1 MTRDVFLLQSLKV
14 LAANANFL
22 RALVIEAVFEKLT
35 LTTKITKATKGSN
48 IYTLRLRALRVL
60 GGKSVFSSWLRLAHA
75 GAIAGFLLTGC
86 TLGPDYLRPKVL
98 IPNDY
103 RGALEPAKAES
114 LADIP
119 WWELFKDPVLQEL
132 TREALINNYDLQTAA
147 ARVEEARAQI
157 GVARSFLYP
166 QVDVRGGG
174 SAQQVSR
181 LSEPP
186 QSFGANRTF
195 QNWLLGF
202 SMAWEL
208 DVFGRIRREAESATG
223 VFLAT
228 EQAQRGV
235 YITLVADVA
244 QSYFI
249 LRELDLELEIGRRTL
264 RVNDETIEFY
274 RRRVFGGVS
283 NQLELDQAVA
293 NRART
298 ASTIPEVERQIVTQ
312 ENLINFLL
320 GRNPGPIPRGV
331 ALTDQYYPPSI
342 PAGLPS
348 ALLERRPDVK
358 GAEDLLLATNADIG
372 AAKALF
378 FPNFSLTAALGST
391 SHELSNLVDR
401 RAAIWSVAGGILQPV
416 FQGWRIFYNY
426 EATKARFDQALA
438 QYQKAAQNGFR
449 EVADSLVSVEKL
461 KDVRTELEI
470 SVQSLANAAR
480 LSRLRYDT
488 GLANYLE
495 ILIADQQL
503 FDQELLLARTRGAQL
518 TAVVQLYRAL
528 GGGWQP

>member
-1 MTRDVFLLQSLKV
+1 M
-14 LAANANFL
+14 
-22 RALVIEAVFEKLT
+22 
-35 LTTKITKATKGSN
+35 
-48 IYTLRLRALRVL
+48 
-60 GGKSVFSSWLRLAHA
+60 
-75 GAIAGFLLTGC
+75 
-86 TLGPDYLRPKVL
+86 GPDYLRPKVL

-166 QVDVRGGG
+166 QVNLNGGG
-174 SAQQVSR
+174 SVQQVSR
-181 LSEPP
+181 ASEPP
-186 QSFGANRTF
+186 QHSAPAALTKTGC
-195 QNWLLGF
+195 LGLG
-202 SMAWEL
+202 MAWEF

-235 YITLVADVA
+235 YITLIADVA

-249 LRELDLELEIGRRTL
+249 LRELDLELEIGRRT
-264 RVNDETIEFY
+264 VKINDETVEFY
-274 RRRVFGGVS
+274 RRRLFGGVS

-293 NRART
+293 NRSRT

-320 GRNPGPIPRGV
+320 GRNPGPIPRGT

-358 GAEDLLLATNADIG
+358 GAEDLLLAANADIG

-378 FPNFSLTAALGST
+378 FPNFSLTSAARQREPRAI
-391 SHELSNLVDR
+391 ELSRQARRPLVGCR
-401 RAAIWSVAGGILQPV
+401 RGPSAG
-416 FQGWRIFYNY
+416 F
-426 EATKARFDQALA
+426 
-438 QYQKAAQNGFR
+438 
-449 EVADSLVSVEKL
+449 S
-461 KDVRTELEI
+461 
-470 SVQSLANAAR
+470 
-480 LSRLRYDT
+480 
-488 GLANYLE
+488 GLAHFL
-495 ILIADQQL
+495 QL
-503 FDQELLLARTRGAQL
+503 RVD
-518 TAVVQLYRAL
+518 
-528 GGGWQP
+528 

>member
-1 MTRDVFLLQSLKV
+1 MTRDVFLLPSLRV
-14 LAANANFL
+14 LAAYANFL

-75 GAIAGFLLTGC
+75 GAIAGFLFTGC

-166 QVDVRGGG
+166 QINFNGGG
-174 SAQQVSR
+174 SVQQVSR
-181 LSEPP
+181 ASEPP
-186 QSFGANRTF
+186 PFGTSRTY
-195 QNWLLGF
+195 QNWLLGLN
-202 SMAWEL
+202 MAWEF

-235 YITLVADVA
+235 YITLIADVA

-264 RVNDETIEFY
+264 KINDDTVEFY
-274 RRRVFGGVS
+274 RRRLFGGVS
-283 NQLELDQAVA
+283 NQLEVDQAVA

-298 ASTIPEVERQIVTQ
+298 ASTIPEVERQIVAQ

-331 ALTDQYYPPSI
+331 ALTDQYYPPSVPAGI
-342 PAGLPS
+342 PA

-378 FPNFSLTAALGST
+378 FPNFSLTSAVGGT
-391 SHELSNLVDR
+391 SHELSKLIDK
-401 RAAIWSVAGGILQPV
+401 RAALWSVAGGILQPV

-426 EATKARFDQALA
+426 ESTKARFDQALA

-461 KDVRTELEI
+461 KDVRAELEI
-470 SVQSLANAAR
+470 SVQSLGNAAR
-480 LSRLRYDT
+480 LSRVRYDT

-503 FDQELLLARTRGAQL
+503 FDQELLLARARGAQL
-518 TAVVQLYRAL
+518 TTVVQLYRAL

>member
-1 MTRDVFLLQSLKV
+1 MKRTAFTTIVVLLLS
-14 LAANANFL
+14 
-22 RALVIEAVFEKLT
+22 
-35 LTTKITKATKGSN
+35 
-48 IYTLRLRALRVL
+48 
-60 GGKSVFSSWLRLAHA
+60 
-75 GAIAGFLLTGC
+75 GC
-86 TLGPDYLRPKVL
+86 TLGPDYFRPKVL
-98 IPNDY
+98 VPDNY
-103 RGALEPAKAES
+103 RGVAGAPAAES
-114 LADIP
+114 IADLP
-119 WWELFKDPVLQEL
+119 WWEVFKDPTLQEL
-132 TREALINNYDLQTAA
+132 TREALSANYDLQTAA

-166 QVDVRGGG
+166 QVNLNGGG
-174 SAQQVSR
+174 SVQQVSR
-181 LSEPP
+181 LSEPS
-186 QSFGANRTF
+186 QALGTSRTY
-195 QNWLLGF
+195 QNWLLGL

-235 YITLVADVA
+235 YISLVADVA

-274 RRRVFGGVS
+274 RRRVLGGVS

-293 NRART
+293 NRSRT
-298 ASTIPEVERQIVTQ
+298 AATIPEVERQIVTQ

-320 GRNPGPIPRGV
+320 GRNPGPIPRGA

-342 PAGLPS
+342 PAGLPA

-358 GAEDLLLATNADIG
+358 GAEDLLLAANADIG

-378 FPNFSLTAALGST
+378 FPNFSLTSALGST
-391 SHELSNLVDR
+391 SHELSNLIDR

-449 EVADSLVSVEKL
+449 EVADALVSVEKL
-461 KDVRTELEI
+461 KDVRAELET
-470 SVQSLANAAR
+470 SVQSLGNAAR

-503 FDQELLLARTRGAQL
+503 FDQELLLARARGGQL
-518 TAVVQLYRAL
+518 TAVVQVYRAL

>member
-1 MTRDVFLLQSLKV
+1 MKRTAFAAIVVLLLS
-14 LAANANFL
+14 
-22 RALVIEAVFEKLT
+22 
-35 LTTKITKATKGSN
+35 
-48 IYTLRLRALRVL
+48 
-60 GGKSVFSSWLRLAHA
+60 
-75 GAIAGFLLTGC
+75 GC
-86 TLGPDYLRPKVL
+86 TLGPDYLRPKIL
-98 IPNDY
+98 IPDNH
-103 RGALEPAKAES
+103 RGVVGAPAAES
-114 LADIP
+114 IADFP
-119 WWELFKDPVLQEL
+119 WWEIFKDPTLQEL
-132 TREALINNYDLQTAA
+132 TREALSNNYDLQTAA

-166 QVDVRGGG
+166 QVSLNGGG

-186 QSFGANRTF
+186 QSIGANRTY
-195 QNWLLGF
+195 QNWLLNFG
-202 SMAWEL
+202 MAWEL
-208 DVFGRIRREAESATG
+208 DVFGRIRREAEAATG

-228 EQAQRGV
+228 EQARRGV
-235 YITLVADVA
+235 LITLIADVA

-249 LRELDLELEIGRRTL
+249 LRELDLELEISRRTL
-264 RVNDETIEFY
+264 RINDETVEFY
-274 RRRVFGGVS
+274 RRRLSGGVS
-283 NQLELDQAVA
+283 NQLELDQASA
-293 NRART
+293 NRSRT
-298 ASTIPEVERQIVTQ
+298 AATIPELERQIATQ
-312 ENLINFLL
+312 ENLIKFLL
-320 GRNPGPIPRGV
+320 GSNPGPVPRGV

-358 GAEDLLLATNADIG
+358 GAEDLLLAANANIG

-378 FPNFSLTAALGST
+378 FPNFSLTAALGSA
-391 SHELSNLVDR
+391 SHELSNLADR

-438 QYQKAAQNGFR
+438 QYQRAAQNGFR
-449 EVADSLVSVEKL
+449 EVADALVSVEKL
-461 KDVRTELEI
+461 KDVRAELEI
-470 SVQSLANAAR
+470 SVQSLGNAAR

-503 FDQELLLARTRGAQL
+503 FDQELLLARARGAQL